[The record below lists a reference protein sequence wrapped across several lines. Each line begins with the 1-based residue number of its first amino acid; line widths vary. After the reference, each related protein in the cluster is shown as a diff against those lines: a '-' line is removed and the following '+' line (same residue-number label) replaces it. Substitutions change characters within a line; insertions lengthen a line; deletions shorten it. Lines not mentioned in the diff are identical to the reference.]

1 VHYLA
6 EGKHFETGFTLSLT
20 YRPPSDYQSR
30 ATRPFFSRHGEDK
43 PDWHRTLEYFQEAA
57 GEFEQA
63 LSNHFT
69 VRSMDD
75 GEMLSFLES
84 CVIGRPM
91 YVRQPVGLNYLDAV
105 LGNYRFVTGFT
116 PTIDGRH
123 IRIVAPAGFPLESH
137 AEITG

>member
-1 VHYLA
+1 
-6 EGKHFETGFTLSLT
+6 
-20 YRPPSDYQSR
+20 
-30 ATRPFFSRHGEDK
+30 
-43 PDWHRTLEYFQEAA
+43 
-57 GEFEQA
+57 
-63 LSNHFT
+63 
-69 VRSMDD
+69 MDD

-123 IRIVAPAGFPLESH
+123 IRIIAPAGFPLESH